1 MEQLMEYTVLTEAS
15 ILAAIAVRNFLV
27 KGFIKKGL
35 NGRLAEHVNKFIE
48 NVYLHTGVSA
58 YIVSI
63 VS

>member
-1 MEQLMEYTVLTEAS
+1 MEQFIKYTVLTEANV
-15 ILAAIAVRNFLV
+15 LAAIAVRNFPV

-35 NGRLAEHVNKFIE
+35 NSRLVEHVNKFME
-48 NVYLHTGVSA
+48 NIHLYVGVSA